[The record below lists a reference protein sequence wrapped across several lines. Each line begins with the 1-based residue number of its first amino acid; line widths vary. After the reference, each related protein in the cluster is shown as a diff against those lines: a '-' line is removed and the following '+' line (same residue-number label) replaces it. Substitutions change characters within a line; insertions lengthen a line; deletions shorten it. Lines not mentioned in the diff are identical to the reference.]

1 MVDYIQ
7 PHIHTQQLYRKPGS
21 NDKTNKIM
29 KKLNKKKI
37 KELEKYKNDVP
48 ELTDALKKYLKDHD
62 SLICDDAVE
71 SVLRITSG
79 KCSIQIGSLKQ

>member
-1 MVDYIQ
+1 
-7 PHIHTQQLYRKPGS
+7 
-21 NDKTNKIM
+21 M

-79 KCSIQIGSLKQ
+79 KCSIQIGSLKQWWT